1 MTVSPGFDNRI
12 SLLASRQA
20 SAFSRHQVL
29 AAGATDPMIA
39 RRLRSGRWTRAH
51 PGVYV
56 LTGSPPSW
64 IQDVWCALLAAGPA
78 ATVTHESALRLHGVE
93 RTALRPITL
102 SVPHGSHA
110 RIAGAIV
117 HQIDDLAPA
126 HVTFL
131 NGLPVS
137 RAARAVVE
145 VAATISERRLGDV
158 VDDVIWG
165 RRASLLR
172 VSTCLRQVARPGKPG
187 ITKLARVLDARS
199 DGPVPAG
206 SDLERCMF
214 GALAAGGLPAPARQ
228 TPLPGRGL
236 AEGLVDGSYSDA
248 RVILEADGRRWH
260 TRIRDLAKDHVR
272 DAEAARVGW
281 ETLRFVYEQIVEEPD
296 EVCATVA
303 DVRSARLGLIDSRAR
318 DGAGKAQ
325 TYAGSAGWCEAMA
338 NGPTGRRQ

>member
-12 SLLASRQA
+12 GTMAARQA
-20 SAFSRHQVL
+20 SAFSRKQAL

-56 LTGSPPSW
+56 LTGSSPSW
-64 IQDVWCALLAAGPA
+64 IQDLWCAWLAAGPS
-78 ATVTHESALRLHGVE
+78 ATVTHESALRLQGVE
-93 RTALRPITL
+93 RAAHRPITL
-102 SVPHGSHA
+102 TVPHGSHA
-110 RIAGAIV
+110 RVAGVIV
-117 HQIDDLAPA
+117 HQIDDLAP
-126 HVTFL
+126 TYITSM

-145 VAATISERRLGDV
+145 VAATVGERRLGAI
-158 VDDVIWG
+158 VDDVVWG

-172 VSTCLRQVARPGKPG
+172 VSACLRQVARPGKPG
-187 ITKLARVLDARS
+187 IGKLARVLDARS
-199 DGPVPAG
+199 DGPVPPG
-206 SDLERCMF
+206 SDLERTMF
-214 GALAAGGLPAPARQ
+214 GALAAGGLPAPDRQ

-236 AEGLVDGSYSDA
+236 AEGLVDASYRDA

-281 ETLRFVYEQIVEEPD
+281 QTLRFVYEQIVEEPE

-303 DVRSARLGLIDSRAR
+303 DVRSVRLALFDPRLRAGLDHAEHRPVPPVGAR
-318 DGAGKAQ
+318 Q
-325 TYAGSAGWCEAMA
+325 
-338 NGPTGRRQ
+338 

>member
-1 MTVSPGFDNRI
+1 MSHLSVIIGYMTVSPGFDNRI
-12 SLLASRQA
+12 GLLASRQA
-20 SAFSRHQVL
+20 SAFSREQAL

-39 RRLRSGRWTRAH
+39 RRLRSGRWTRTH

-56 LTGSPPSW
+56 LTGSSPSW
-64 IQDVWCALLAAGPA
+64 IQDVWCAWLAAGPA

-93 RTALRPITL
+93 RTAHRPITL
-102 SVPHGSHA
+102 TVRHGSHA
-110 RIAGAIV
+110 RVAGAIV

-126 HVTFL
+126 HVTSM

-137 RAARAVVE
+137 RVARALVE
-145 VAATISERRLGDV
+145 VAATVGERRLGDM
-158 VDDVIWG
+158 VDDVVWA

-172 VSTCLRQVARPGKPG
+172 VSACLRQVARPGKPG
-187 ITKLARVLDARS
+187 IAKLARVLDARS

-206 SDLERCMF
+206 SDLERSMF
-214 GALAAGGLPAPARQ
+214 GALAVGGLPVPARQ

-236 AEGLVDGSYSDA
+236 AEGLVDASYSDA

-281 ETLRFVYEQIVEEPD
+281 ETLRFVYEQIVEEPE

-303 DVRSARLGLIDSRAR
+303 DVRTVRLGLFDPRLRSGLDHAGPSAVPPVGAR
-318 DGAGKAQ
+318 Q
-325 TYAGSAGWCEAMA
+325 
-338 NGPTGRRQ
+338 

>member
-20 SAFSRHQVL
+20 SAFSREQVL
-29 AAGATDPMIA
+29 AAGATDPMVA

-56 LTGSPPSW
+56 LTGSSPSW
-64 IQDVWCALLAAGPA
+64 IQDVWCAWLAAGPA

-93 RTALRPITL
+93 RTAPRPITL
-102 SVPHGSHA
+102 TVPHGSHA
-110 RIAGAIV
+110 RVAGAIV

-126 HVTFL
+126 HVVSM

-137 RAARAVVE
+137 RVERAVVE
-145 VAATISERRLGDV
+145 VGATVGERRLGDL
-158 VDDVIWG
+158 VDDVVWG

-172 VSTCLRQVARPGKPG
+172 VSACLRQVARPGKPG
-187 ITKLARVLDARS
+187 IAKLARVLDARS
-199 DGPVPAG
+199 DGRVPAG
-206 SDLERCMF
+206 SVLERSMF
-214 GALAAGGLPAPARQ
+214 GALSAGGLPAPSRQ

-236 AEGLVDGSYSDA
+236 TEGLVDASYSDA
-248 RVILEADGRRWH
+248 RIVLEADGRRWH

-281 ETLRFVYEQIVEEPD
+281 ETLRFVYEQIVEEPQ

-303 DVRSARLGLIDSRAR
+303 DVRATRLGLVDPR
-318 DGAGKAQ
+318 
-325 TYAGSAGWCEAMA
+325 AGSGLDHGGRAAVTPAGA
-338 NGPTGRRQ
+338 RQ

>member
-12 SLLASRQA
+12 SLLATRQA
-20 SAFSRHQVL
+20 SAFARRQVL

-39 RRLRSGRWTRAH
+39 RRVHSGRWTRAH

-56 LTGSPPSW
+56 LTGSSPSW

-93 RTALRPITL
+93 RTAHRPITL
-102 SVPHGSHA
+102 SVPHGAHA
-110 RIAGAIV
+110 RVAGAIV

-126 HVTFL
+126 QVTFM

-137 RAARAVVE
+137 RVARAVVE
-145 VAATISERRLGDV
+145 VAATIGERRLGDI
-158 VDDVIWG
+158 VDDVVWG
-165 RRASLLR
+165 RRTSLLR

-187 ITKLARVLDARS
+187 IAKLARVLDARS

-236 AEGLVDGSYSDA
+236 ADGLVDGSYSDA
-248 RVILEADGRRWH
+248 RLILEADGRRWH

-303 DVRSARLGLIDSRAR
+303 DVRSARLGFVDPRTRGGLDHRRPKAGPPIGAR
-318 DGAGKAQ
+318 Q
-325 TYAGSAGWCEAMA
+325 
-338 NGPTGRRQ
+338 

>member
-12 SLLASRQA
+12 GTMAARQA
-20 SAFSRHQVL
+20 SAFSRKQAL

-56 LTGSPPSW
+56 LTGSSPSW
-64 IQDVWCALLAAGPA
+64 IQDLWCAWLAAGPS
-78 ATVTHESALRLHGVE
+78 ATVTHESALRLQGVE
-93 RTALRPITL
+93 RAAHRPITL
-102 SVPHGSHA
+102 TVPHGSHA
-110 RIAGAIV
+110 RVAGVIV
-117 HQIDDLAPA
+117 HQIDDLAP
-126 HVTFL
+126 TYITSM

-145 VAATISERRLGDV
+145 VAATVGERRLGAI
-158 VDDVIWG
+158 VDDVVWG

-172 VSTCLRQVARPGKPG
+172 VSACLRQVARPGKPG
-187 ITKLARVLDARS
+187 IGKLARVLDARS
-199 DGPVPAG
+199 DGPVPPG
-206 SDLERCMF
+206 SDLERTMF
-214 GALAAGGLPAPARQ
+214 GALAAWGLPAPDRQ

-236 AEGLVDGSYSDA
+236 AEGLVDASYRDA

-281 ETLRFVYEQIVEEPD
+281 ETLRFVYEQIVEEPE

-303 DVRSARLGLIDSRAR
+303 DVRSVRLALFDPRLRAGLDHAEHRPGPPVGAR
-318 DGAGKAQ
+318 Q
-325 TYAGSAGWCEAMA
+325 
-338 NGPTGRRQ
+338 